1 MHRSL
6 FFIFISLT
14 LLFLWPKAVQQVLSM
29 SMRLA
34 ESSSAIVILY
44 SSPLHAKKVPSCL
57 GSPAFFSRTSIASS
71 GNGPVLARTRKC
83 APMRLCLPLALR
95 SSSPPPPPGQVPT
108 KDLVLSFSF
117 TLSVCSFQSIIDIFS
132 FLLSS
137 ARPGTLFGEKASLI
151 CRIALDLFWTEKN
164 VDLETCAPSAQL
176 RSKGRLVVS
185 STCGKH
191 QRGSTLVGPYRNPL
205 PNRPRKATFLLVL
218 LAFSKSRPTA
228 GFRI

>member
-1 MHRSL
+1 MPKKYRHVLVPQHSSRGLQLLRQGMDLYSHARVNVHQWGCAYP
-6 FFIFISLT
+6 
-14 LLFLWPKAVQQVLSM
+14 LLFA
-29 SMRLA
+29 LA
-34 ESSSAIVILY
+34 
-44 SSPLHAKKVPSCL
+44 P
-57 GSPAFFSRTSIASS
+57 
-71 GNGPVLARTRKC
+71 
-83 APMRLCLPLALR
+83 
-95 SSSPPPPPGQVPT
+95 PPPPPGQVPT